1 MIEPDSI
8 INNNWFADS
17 ELLRTGKE
25 IYIEM
30 SRAEMELEYE
40 TKQKEL
46 GLKGNNLS
54 RNLSKMTDS

>member
-1 MIEPDSI
+1 MKTKNLSMIGPGSI

-40 TKQKEL
+40 TK
-46 GLKGNNLS
+46 
-54 RNLSKMTDS
+54 